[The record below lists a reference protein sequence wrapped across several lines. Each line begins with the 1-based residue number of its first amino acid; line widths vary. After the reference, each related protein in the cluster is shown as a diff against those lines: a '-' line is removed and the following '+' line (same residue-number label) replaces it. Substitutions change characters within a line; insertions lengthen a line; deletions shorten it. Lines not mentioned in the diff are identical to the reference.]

1 MAVHFEAT
9 LRNLFNE
16 AGDQIV
22 KRFEAQAKT
31 NAPHDSGRLAASIHT
46 VKDGEF
52 HWTVS
57 THASGDNGFQYPA
70 RIEAGEPV
78 VPSGK
83 YHHNFGGSLGWRPAI
98 WYKDAWHTGAKPS
111 IQSHFMERTIAQFR
125 I

>member
-31 NAPHDSGRLAASIHT
+31 NAPHDSGRLANSIT
-46 VKDGEF
+46 SVKDGEF

-57 THASGDNGFQYPA
+57 THASGDNGFEYPA
-70 RIEAGEPV
+70 RIELKQPV
-78 VPSGK
+78 IPSGRYMHYFPK
-83 YHHNFGGSLGWRPAI
+83 LGQVLPAI
-98 WYKDAWHTGAKPS
+98 WYKGGWHTGAKPS
-111 IQSHFMERTIAQFR
+111 GQSEFMKRTIAQFR